1 MGGRGQPAGRH
12 LQGTQEE
19 QQEQG
24 AWGGSECGGASGG
37 RGGAVSSGAGK
48 AIRAGNPG
56 REAGPGPTVC
66 LADPQLNMRLLLLS
80 FSCRGLC

>member
-1 MGGRGQPAGRH
+1 M
-12 LQGTQEE
+12 
-19 QQEQG
+19 
-24 AWGGSECGGASGG
+24 
-37 RGGAVSSGAGK
+37 SSGAGK